1 MTDELKA
8 ALEGSEQRYRNYLDS
23 LEALVQTLLR
33 GEDIFVQ
40 SVTSRVKSIPSALR
54 TASRPDHS
62 IKDIS
67 DLHDFAGVRV
77 ITYFADQVDEVARLF
92 TQSFEIDDSRTKD
105 RRDTIDPDR
114 FGYLSMHMAIRLDE
128 TRRSLP
134 EWSEYADIWTEVQ
147 IRSSLQHS
155 WAEIE
160 HDLGYKPSIST
171 IPAHFRRRFS
181 RLAGLLELADEEFVS
196 LRDQLGRYSSQ
207 VADDLVSG
215 GDAPLD
221 EASMRAFIS
230 GNEELHALDKKIAR
244 RVGAS
249 EVESPALYYAGSRVE
264 ELTQVGCK
272 TIKDVQLL
280 LRERAPVIERLADAW
295 LRTPHPSEQQD
306 DDDWEDAESD
316 GEGHW
321 RRLSRGVSLFY
332 LYLDRL
338 AERDAEALLNTHV
351 ASLETEEDVLLFL
364 DKRQSIIDEVTRGQ

>member
-8 ALEGSEQRYRNYLDS
+8 ALEDSEQRYRNYLDS
-23 LEALVQTLLR
+23 LEPLVQTLLK
-33 GEDIFVQ
+33 GKDIFVQ
-40 SVTSRVKSIPSALR
+40 SVTSRVKSIPSALSK
-54 TASRPDHS
+54 ASRPDHV

-92 TQSFEIDDSRTKD
+92 AENFEIDESRTKD

-114 FGYLSMHMAIRLDE
+114 FGYLSMHMAIRLDK

-134 EWSEYADIWTEVQ
+134 EWIPYADIWTEVQ

-155 WAEIE
+155 WAEVE

-196 LRDQLGRYSSQ
+196 LRDQLGMYSSQ
-207 VADDLVSG
+207 VAEDIDSG

-221 EASMRAFIS
+221 EASMRAFLS
-230 GNEELHALDKKIAR
+230 SNEELHALDEKIAR

-249 EVESPALYYAGSRVE
+249 EIQSPASYYAGSRVE
-264 ELTQVGCK
+264 ELTQVGCE
-272 TIKDVQLL
+272 TIKDVQTL
-280 LRERAPVIERLADAW
+280 LRERAPVVEQLADAW
-295 LRTPHPSEQQD
+295 LRTPHPSEQQA

-338 AERDAEALLNTHV
+338 AERGPEALLNSQV
-351 ASLETEEDVLLFL
+351 GSLDTDEDVLLFL
-364 DKRQSIIDEVTRGQ
+364 DKRQSIIDQVTHG